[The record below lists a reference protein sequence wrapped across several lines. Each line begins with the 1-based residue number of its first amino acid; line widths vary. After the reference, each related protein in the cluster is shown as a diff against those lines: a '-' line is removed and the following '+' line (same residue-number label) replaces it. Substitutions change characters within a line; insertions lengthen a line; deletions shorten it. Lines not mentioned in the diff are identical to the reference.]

1 MFRAATRRVATTEGD
16 HMRARRSISLLTA
29 IALAVAAGACGDDDS
44 SGDTATDQGGDGG
57 ELQLDDPVKI
67 AFLWEVSGES
77 ANAVDF
83 YQNSAQLAVDAVNE
97 AGGIGGRQIE
107 TVRITA
113 PPLDLQKSQAAYL
126 EALDEEP
133 DVIVGFPSSGQV
145 DATQSNIERGG
156 VPFLSVASQNVRY
169 GEDGVSE
176 WMWALLPSVD
186 SVVNTTV
193 EYMTEEEGYE
203 DIGLMS
209 TSETFGTAASEA
221 AKGALEEKGLEPVA
235 ERTYEP
241 DATDLTE
248 AVLAMRDAEAV
259 MDWGFPNPM
268 AVQLRQFRQN
278 GIDAPTYM
286 HSAAQVIVENEL
298 ATGDDIAGLHS
309 SVPCNPTGT
318 DRPSLQEFTQTYLDE
333 FGVNPSSSGTA
344 AHDAIYIIKA
354 AVEAAG
360 GTDPTALNDALGSIS
375 VEDDALVC
383 NSEYHAD
390 GAHYLAHQVSVIQF
404 AADGTSTTEKT
415 YTVPDA
421 DEG

>member
-1 MFRAATRRVATTEGD
+1 
-16 HMRARRSISLLTA
+16 MRARRSFA
-29 IALAVAAGACGDDDS
+29 IAATALLLGAVACGDDDS
-44 SGDTATDQGGDGG
+44 ADETGPDDDAGGGGG
-57 ELQLDDPVKI
+57 ELQLDDPVRI

-83 YQNSAQLAVDAVNE
+83 YQNSAEMAVDAINE
-97 AGGIGGRQIE
+97 AGGIGGHPVE
-107 TVRITA
+107 TVRVTA

-145 DATQSNIERGG
+145 EAAQTNIERGG
-156 VPFLSVASQNVRY
+156 VPFLSVASQNLKF
-169 GEDGVSE
+169 GEEGISE
-176 WMWALLPSVD
+176 YMWALLPAVD
-186 SVVNTTV
+186 SIVGTTV
-193 EYMTEEEGYE
+193 EYMTEEAGFT
-203 DIGLMS
+203 DIGLMA
-209 TSETFGTAASEA
+209 TTETFGTASTEA
-221 AKGALEEKGLEPVA
+221 AKAALEDKGLDLVA
-235 ERTYEP
+235 ERRYEP

-248 AVLAMRDAEAV
+248 AVLAMGDAEAV

-268 AVQLRQFRQN
+268 AVQLKQFQQN
-278 GIDAPTYM
+278 DLDIPTFM

-298 ATGDDIAGLHS
+298 ATGDAIAQLHA

-318 DRPSLQEFTQTYLDE
+318 DRPSLQAFTEQYQEE
-333 FGVNPSSSGTA
+333 FGTSPSSSGTA
-344 AHDAIYIIKA
+344 AHDAIYIVKA

-360 GTDPTALNDALGSIS
+360 GTDPEALNEALGSIG

-390 GAHYLAHQVSVIQF
+390 GSHYLAHEVSVIQF
-404 AADGTSTTEKT
+404 AGDGSSTTKKT

-421 DEG
+421 DAGG

>member
-1 MFRAATRRVATTEGD
+1 
-16 HMRARRSISLLTA
+16 MRARRPISLLA
-29 IALAVAAGACGDDDS
+29 AAALVIGASACGDDDS
-44 SGDTATDQGGDGG
+44 SDDTATDRGGDGQGRG

-83 YQNSAQLAVDAVNE
+83 YQNSAELAVDAVNE
-97 AGGIGGRQIE
+97 AGGIGGRPVE
-107 TVRITA
+107 TVRISA

-145 DATQSNIERGG
+145 DATQANIERGG
-156 VPFLSVASQNVRY
+156 VPFLSVASQNVRF

-186 SVVNTTV
+186 SVVGTTV

-209 TSETFGTAASEA
+209 TSETFGTAASAA
-221 AKGALEEKGLEPVA
+221 AKAALEDKGLEPVA
-235 ERTYEP
+235 ERSYEP

-268 AVQLRQFRQN
+268 AVQLKQFRQN
-278 GIDAPTYM
+278 GIDIPTYM
-286 HSAAQVIVENEL
+286 HSAAQVVVENEL
-298 ATGDDIAGLHS
+298 ATGEDIAQLHA

-318 DRPSLQEFTQTYLDE
+318 DRPSLQEFTRQYQDE

-344 AHDAIYIIKA
+344 AHDAIYVVKA

-360 GTDPTALNDALGSIS
+360 GTDPAALNEALGSIT
-375 VEDDALVC
+375 VEDDALIC

-390 GAHYLAHQVSVIQF
+390 GAHYLAHQVSVIGF
-404 AADGTSTTEKT
+404 AADGSSTTEKT

-421 DEG
+421 DAG

>member
-1 MFRAATRRVATTEGD
+1 
-16 HMRARRSISLLTA
+16 MRARRSISLL
-29 IALAVAAGACGDDDS
+29 AAATLVVGASACGDDDS
-44 SGDTATDQGGDGG
+44 SDDTAADRGGNG

-83 YQNSAQLAVDAVNE
+83 YQNSAELAVDAIND
-97 AGGIGGRQIE
+97 AGGIGGQPVE

-126 EALDEEP
+126 EALDEDP

-145 DATQSNIERGG
+145 DAAQSNIERGG
-156 VPFLSVASQNVRY
+156 VPFLSVASQNLRF
-169 GEDGVSE
+169 GDDGISQ

-186 SVVNTTV
+186 SVVGTTV

-203 DIGLMS
+203 DIGLMA
-209 TSETFGTAASEA
+209 TSETFGTAAGDA
-221 AKGALEEKGLEPVA
+221 AKAALDDKDLEPVA

-248 AVLAMRDAEAV
+248 AVLAMGDAEAV

-268 AVQLRQFRQN
+268 AVQLKQFRQN
-278 GIDAPTYM
+278 GLDIPTFM
-286 HSAAQVIVENEL
+286 HSAAQVIVENDL
-298 ATGDDIAGLHS
+298 ATGDEIAQLHA

-318 DRPSLQEFTQTYLDE
+318 DRPSLQAFTQTYQDE
-333 FGVNPSSSGTA
+333 FGVSPSSSGTA
-344 AHDAIYIIKA
+344 AHDAVYIVKA

-360 GTDPTALNDALGSIS
+360 GTDPAALNEALGSIT

-404 AADGTSTTEKT
+404 AGDGSSTTKKT

-421 DEG
+421 DAG